1 MILQLYFY
9 KHTMNIIYVI
19 VEIKYLMEIEILI
32 CLINFQICTTY
43 WVSKWRILYGQRC
56 TCSLE
61 KLQLTN
67 IQSAIIIVFVWHILL
82 SPDWNLNGI
91 L

>member
-32 CLINFQICTTY
+32 CLINFQICLVPIEFRNEEFCMVKDVLVH
-43 WVSKWRILYGQRC
+43 WK
-56 TCSLE
+56 
-61 KLQLTN
+61 N
-67 IQSAIIIVFVWHILL
+67 F
-82 SPDWNLNGI
+82 N
-91 L
+91 